1 MPGFL
6 ALRDCPP
13 VVLLP
18 QWILPK
24 AIAAP
29 REEIAFSHS
38 SLEEEIDKFHF
49 EEEETLEAQ
58 IVHISDAEET
68 NRHSGVHALIL
79 VIARPDST
87 SEEEEDE
94 MALNRGNKSLK
105 VLMATRN
112 KGPTSQEV
120 PKS

>member
-6 ALRDCPP
+6 ALRDRPP

-18 QWILPK
+18 QWIWPK

-29 REEIAFSHS
+29 REEIASSRS
-38 SLEEEIDKFHF
+38 SLKEEIDKFHF

-58 IVHISDAEET
+58 IVHISDAEEP
-68 NRHSGVHALIL
+68 NRHSGVHAPIL
-79 VIARPDST
+79 VIARPDSI